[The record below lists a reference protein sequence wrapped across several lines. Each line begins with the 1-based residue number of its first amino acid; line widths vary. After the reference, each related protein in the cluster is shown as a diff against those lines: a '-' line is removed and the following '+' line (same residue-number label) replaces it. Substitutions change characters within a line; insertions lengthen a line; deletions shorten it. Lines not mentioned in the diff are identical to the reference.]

1 MDTNSWSNNLESYYD
16 KYGKDFLKYAK
27 EDVNL
32 MMCISDFFNENMDTL
47 TILYDDISMIEKEIL
62 THYMILCPKIEGVFL
77 KDVVCSSVLKNKQ
90 FNQVQILYSILDKDI
105 NTLYELS
112 FIEDKFDIKIDYN
125 TLKIK
130 CLIDNREP
138 PYDKKGNLSIE
149 SRGKLKIFS
158 VLEKN
163 YAKSEK

>member
-1 MDTNSWSNNLESYYD
+1 MDTNSWSKNLETYYN
-16 KYGKDFLKYAK
+16 KYGKNFLKYAK

-32 MMCISDFFNENMDTL
+32 KMCISDFFNENMDTL
-47 TILYDDISMIEKEIL
+47 TILYDDINMIKEDIL
-62 THYMILCPKIEGVFL
+62 THYMILCPKMEGVFL
-77 KDVVCSSVLKNKQ
+77 KDVFCDGILKNKKFKQ
-90 FNQVQILYSILDKDI
+90 TQILYSILDNNI

-112 FIEDKFDIKIDYN
+112 FIEDKFDIKIDN
-125 TLKIK
+125 KTLKIK

-138 PYDKKGNLSIE
+138 PYNKNGNLSIE

-163 YAKSEK
+163 YAESEK